1 MKFTLITL
9 VLCMFVLAA
18 LTEAGK
24 AGKNK
29 KKGQNNKGG
38 KRLPGVACGLKCKDE
53 CNVNKSCKKKCIK
66 STKGKERKEC
76 LKECNG
82 GQPTCFTCK
91 RECFEE
97 ARNCMSSNCA
107 NDCPSGEENLGPR
120 KYKIKYPKCYQC
132 LVANCLAYTG
142 EDGE

>member
-9 VLCMFVLAA
+9 VLCMFLVAA

-66 STKGKERKEC
+66 
-76 LKECNG
+76 
-82 GQPTCFTCK
+82 CK
-91 RECFEE
+91 SIWL
-97 ARNCMSSNCA
+97 NCYLIFYFNKNA
-107 NDCPSGEENLGPR
+107 
-120 KYKIKYPKCYQC
+120 
-132 LVANCLAYTG
+132 
-142 EDGE
+142 